1 MLLLGFLNLSLLWF
15 CTRTWGKTTPCTKC
29 QKHGVSKLPQGQ
41 RDTFWQEQLRSLFW
55 VSELLSCWDWL
66 FWQNKLALLSQERIK
81 IPIISSTNGTN
92 MDFLVTLATCAQ
104 GQDLAHTA
112 VLEHRHLSN
121 YPSLLI
127 YSKEIK

>member
-1 MLLLGFLNLSLLWF
+1 MLLLDFLNLSLLRF
-15 CTRTWGKTTPCTKC
+15 CTRTWGKTTSWMRC

-55 VSELLSCWDWL
+55 VGELLSCWDAL
-66 FWQNKLALLSQERIK
+66 FWQNKLALLSQERTK

-104 GQDLAHTA
+104 GQDPAHAA
-112 VLEHRHLSN
+112 VLEHQRLSN
-121 YPSLLI
+121 YPSFL
-127 YSKEIK
+127 YAQRR